1 MTEQFPTGW
10 SHAVIV
16 VAHPDDPEYG
26 IAHAVS
32 RWTREGRRVSYLL
45 LTSGEAGIQ
54 GMEPAECGPLR
65 EEEQRRAGV
74 HVGVTDIEFLG
85 LPDSRLSDVDDLAGK
100 VAEALARYA
109 DADLIV
115 CSYRG
120 PEYAPGIPNQPD
132 HIVTGEATV
141 AAVAGRDLWVFEAG
155 PDGTHHVDVD
165 EQDVAAAVASLAE
178 HRVYL
183 EVLDPDTPVIEQA
196 RAQVDRVTDR
206 SAGSPRIS
214 LGLVHAAGK

>member
-65 EEEQRRAGV
+65 EEEQRRAGM

-85 LPDSRLSDVDDLAGK
+85 LPDSRLSDVVDLAGK
-100 VAEALARYA
+100 VAEALA
-109 DADLIV
+109 
-115 CSYRG
+115 
-120 PEYAPGIPNQPD
+120 QPA
-132 HIVTGEATV
+132 GEE
-141 AAVAGRDLWVFEAG
+141 R
-155 PDGTHHVDVD
+155 
-165 EQDVAAAVASLAE
+165 
-178 HRVYL
+178 R
-183 EVLDPDTPVIEQA
+183 
-196 RAQVDRVTDR
+196 
-206 SAGSPRIS
+206 
-214 LGLVHAAGK
+214 